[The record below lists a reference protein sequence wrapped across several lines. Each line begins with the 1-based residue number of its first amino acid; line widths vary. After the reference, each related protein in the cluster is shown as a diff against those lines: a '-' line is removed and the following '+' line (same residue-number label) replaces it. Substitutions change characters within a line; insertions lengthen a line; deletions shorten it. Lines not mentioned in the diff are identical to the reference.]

1 MKARFS
7 LLLLFIAV
15 FSTSYAQN
23 TEECS
28 DRFRSKIFDRIEYH
42 AQVDFE
48 SWSKYHGGP
57 ILRYNVFAPK
67 DDTASLRPLIILW
80 HGGAFVDA
88 IKKNSPDIMDLV
100 KDLTKM
106 GYVVIAPDYRGLT
119 DLTKFSSTEELIKI
133 VVKSTLDANDAVC
146 HILSQIDNGN
156 PYRINKNEIFA
167 GGSSAGSIIG
177 LHGLFLEKADDLG
190 QYTTWAREVDE
201 GRIDEVLAN
210 KFCGDKNIIKGFFN
224 ISGALVDTNFIQ
236 NTTTKF
242 LHIHGTKDDFVP
254 FDYGAPLFGATAA
267 PNMYGSK
274 RIHEKCLQ
282 QGVQSEFMIFEGGGH
297 VPFLNLDIKDL
308 IVQVSFIDKD
318 KYNRVLNGIVD
329 FLFKQVTCEK
339 KDVSPTA
346 IFPTNIQEINILPN
360 PAIDNF
366 YVSMPT
372 SEKWN
377 FKIYHISGQIV
388 QQGQFIGY
396 NHQVDIAQLAK
407 GVYITEIQNDRENN
421 TTFIGKI
428 VKQ

>member
-1 MKARFS
+1 MKKIILII
-7 LLLLFIAV
+7 LLNTIAL
-15 FSTSYAQN
+15 SIAYSQN
-23 TEECS
+23 TDNCS
-28 DRFRSKIFDRIEYH
+28 ARYREKIFDRLEYH

-48 SWSKYHGGP
+48 SWTKYHGGP
-57 ILRYNVFAPK
+57 VLRYNVYSPK
-67 DDTASLRPLIILW
+67 DDTAALRPLIILW
-80 HGGAFVDA
+80 HGGAFIDA

-100 KDLTKM
+100 KDLAKM

-119 DLTKFSSTEELIKI
+119 DLTKFNSTEELIKI

-146 HILSQIDNGN
+146 HIVSQIDNGN

-177 LHGLFLEKADDLG
+177 LHGLFLNKVEDLG
-190 QYTTWAREVDE
+190 EYSTWAREVDE

-210 KFCGDKNIIKGFFN
+210 KFCADKNIIKGFFN

-236 NTTTKF
+236 NTSTQF

-254 FDYGAPLFGATAA
+254 FDFGAPLFGATAA

-282 QGVQSEFMIFEGGGH
+282 QGVQSEFMIFENGGH

-308 IVQVSFIDKD
+308 IAQVNFIDKE

-329 FLFKQVTCEK
+329 FLFKQIACEK
-339 KDVSPTA
+339 KAVSPTA
-346 IFPTNIQEINILPN
+346 IFPTNIKEINIQPN
-360 PAIDNF
+360 PTIDNF
-366 YVSMPT
+366 YISMPI

-388 QQGQFIGY
+388 QQGQFSGY

-407 GVYITEIQNDRENN
+407 GIYITEIQNGTENN

-428 VKQ
+428 IKQ